1 MGTFLRKIHGD
12 LDGASSSLVT
22 LGLAVF
28 IFLYVREKMVS
39 TWRIIP
45 FSKWLTTMV
54 IVSPGCGTPSKMA
67 GLHGFKMSYKA
78 WDDPLRRRHHQT
90 GNYWVGDMLKN
101 RKKIREN
108 PTKHHQ
114 KKTPGGNGLKRSSRG
129 KQKKARNYT
138 PPKIYIEP
146 EVMMLWFRCF
156 SEFPG
161 V

>member
-1 MGTFLRKIHGD
+1 MYKDKKWELFMRKIHGD
-12 LDGASSSLVT
+12 LDRAPSSLVT

-28 IFLYVREKMVS
+28 IFLYVRENMVS

-101 RKKIREN
+101 RKKN
-108 PTKHHQ
+108 PGKPNKAPPPQ
-114 KKTPGGNGLKRSSRG
+114 KKPGGNGLKRSSRG
-129 KQKKARNYT
+129 KQKGKKLYT
-138 PPKIYIEP
+138 PQD
-146 EVMMLWFRCF
+146 
-156 SEFPG
+156 
-161 V
+161 